1 MSEQNGTHKQKG
13 ISKQWGHHNHK
24 HIFFS
29 VFELVCIAQCLSGCE
44 LHVDIVCGWS
54 VIPARTTGMRS
65 DNDSMKRASS
75 SVNVSVWL
83 FVVIAWGE

>member
-1 MSEQNGTHKQKG
+1 MEHINKKGYPNNGDTIT
-13 ISKQWGHHNHK
+13 IS
-24 HIFFS
+24 IYFFRFS
-29 VFELVCIAQCLSGCE
+29 NWCVLSGCE

-65 DNDSMKRASS
+65 NNDSMKRASS